1 MAYSTIFICLLCN
14 ISIGFTLCLLV
25 TNSESETYK
34 CCMPDRW
41 GGNLFISSGSSMV
54 PLNWTLYSN
63 GTATFAFDETL
74 EKIFIGMKLV
84 HQSPQIPSYL
94 HVNWT
99 MLYDFKQVGRNEHSY
114 L

>member
-1 MAYSTIFICLLCN
+1 MAYSTIIICLLCS

-54 PLNWTLYSN
+54 PLNEPRREKTGLRGFRPGPTQTGLYKLRK
-63 GTATFAFDETL
+63 EL
-74 EKIFIGMKLV
+74 EA
-84 HQSPQIPSYL
+84 
-94 HVNWT
+94 
-99 MLYDFKQVGRNEHSY
+99 
-114 L
+114 